1 MILRHC
7 FTKAF
12 MLIGF
17 YQLDTNLEVSRKM
30 ESQLKKSFLSD
41 WPVGKSV
48 GAFSCLM
55 IAEGK
60 CNLL

>member
-1 MILRHC
+1 
-7 FTKAF
+7 